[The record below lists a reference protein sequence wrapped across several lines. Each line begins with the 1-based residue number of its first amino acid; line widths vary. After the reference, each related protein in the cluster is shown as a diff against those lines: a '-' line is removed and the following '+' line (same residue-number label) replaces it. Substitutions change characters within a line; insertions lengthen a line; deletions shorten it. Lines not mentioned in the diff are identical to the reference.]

1 MTYCIAVIQIL
12 VKYFLSQSD
21 RCFTPAL
28 HFVSSPVKLLRK
40 THQEMDFHKENP
52 KLAEELKFQR
62 QDDFTGPQM
71 KPSLLQSDRW
81 SMTSRGMN
89 DRLLCYH
96 WWTWTWFCHPLK
108 GDVRQRVESIFI
120 GLESRLIGSP
130 STIGHQREISDVGR
144 RPAARALFS
153 SGANLCLPPP
163 FISLWWGNHKGWTSL
178 SFTRASVDVDW
189 IPLKVILFR
198 ELVQNHFISVLL
210 KMLNNC
216 KWYGRIIL
224 ETV

>member
-1 MTYCIAVIQIL
+1 MIKGPKLISRTRH
-12 VKYFLSQSD
+12 FLSQSD
-21 RCFTPAL
+21 RCFTPTL

-96 WWTWTWFCHPLK
+96 
-108 GDVRQRVESIFI
+108 
-120 GLESRLIGSP
+120 
-130 STIGHQREISDVGR
+130 
-144 RPAARALFS
+144 
-153 SGANLCLPPP
+153 
-163 FISLWWGNHKGWTSL
+163 
-178 SFTRASVDVDW
+178 
-189 IPLKVILFR
+189 
-198 ELVQNHFISVLL
+198 
-210 KMLNNC
+210 
-216 KWYGRIIL
+216 
-224 ETV
+224 

>member
-89 DRLLCYH
+89 EWPTSLLSLMNLNLILPP
-96 WWTWTWFCHPLK
+96 TERRRPPK
-108 GDVRQRVESIFI
+108 GGKYFYRARIPADWVSLYNR
-120 GLESRLIGSP
+120 P
-130 STIGHQREISDVGR
+130 STWDIGRWTPSR
-144 RPAARALFS
+144 SSCALFFRSQS
-153 SGANLCLPPP
+153 SPASTLYL
-163 FISLWWGNHKGWTSL
+163 SLMGK
-178 SFTRASVDVDW
+178 
-189 IPLKVILFR
+189 P
-198 ELVQNHFISVLL
+198 
-210 KMLNNC
+210 
-216 KWYGRIIL
+216 
-224 ETV
+224 

>member
-1 MTYCIAVIQIL
+1 MFRL
-12 VKYFLSQSD
+12 LSQCD
-21 RCFTPAL
+21 LLRFTPAT

-120 GLESRLIGSP
+120 GYRARIPVDWDWLAERAINVRYRTRDAAPQLVLSRRSQFLATASTLYLSLMGKLNIQPIKDGHVYRLQEAWERLIEF
-130 STIGHQREISDVGR
+130 H
-144 RPAARALFS
+144 
-153 SGANLCLPPP
+153 
-163 FISLWWGNHKGWTSL
+163 
-178 SFTRASVDVDW
+178 
-189 IPLKVILFR
+189 
-198 ELVQNHFISVLL
+198 
-210 KMLNNC
+210 
-216 KWYGRIIL
+216 
-224 ETV
+224 